1 MQRDIETL
9 DRHSVAAV
17 DLGSN
22 SFHMIVARARSGD
35 VMVLDRLRE
44 MVQLAAGLDSSR
56 RLSHDAQLRALD
68 CLRRFGQ
75 RVMYMAPE
83 RVRAVGTNTFRSAHD
98 AQDFLI
104 RAEAALGHPIETISG
119 IEEARLIYQG
129 VVHGLASPA
138 GRKLVV
144 DIGGG
149 STELIAGES
158 FDAVLMES
166 LYLGCVSMSRTYFS
180 DGEITSHRWKR
191 AELAAHQEF
200 ESVQARYRDF
210 AWEEAL
216 GASGTVRAIQ
226 AVVRN
231 AGWSRDGITPEALRR
246 LRDAIL
252 KTGTIRKLR
261 FNGLRSARR
270 GVFPGGLVV
279 LMAAFDSL
287 GIEHLRSAD
296 GALREGLLYD
306 LLGRIREADVR
317 SQTVASLSDRYH
329 VDRIQ
334 ADRIRT
340 TALDFLEQ
348 AARGWELDFRE
359 ARLMVSWAAQ
369 LHEIGL
375 DIAHHHYHKHGE
387 YIIANSDL
395 LGFSREEQKLLA
407 TLVRAHRRKFP
418 VSVFKGLPAQQILS
432 AKRLAILLRLSALLH
447 RSRVSVPMPEPRLR
461 AEEKRVTLEFPAGWL
476 RLHPLTGA
484 DLDEE
489 TAYLRSC
496 GYTLRCS

>member
-1 MQRDIETL
+1 
-9 DRHSVAAV
+9 
-17 DLGSN
+17 
-22 SFHMIVARARSGD
+22 
-35 VMVLDRLRE
+35 
-44 MVQLAAGLDSSR
+44 
-56 RLSHDAQLRALD
+56 
-68 CLRRFGQ
+68 
-75 RVMYMAPE
+75 
-83 RVRAVGTNTFRSAHD
+83 
-98 AQDFLI
+98 
-104 RAEAALGHPIETISG
+104 
-119 IEEARLIYQG
+119 
-129 VVHGLASPA
+129 
-138 GRKLVV
+138 
-144 DIGGG
+144 
-149 STELIAGES
+149 
-158 FDAVLMES
+158 
-166 LYLGCVSMSRTYFS
+166 
-180 DGEITSHRWKR
+180 
-191 AELAAHQEF
+191 
-200 ESVQARYRDF
+200 
-210 AWEEAL
+210 
-216 GASGTVRAIQ
+216 
-226 AVVRN
+226 
-231 AGWSRDGITPEALRR
+231 
-246 LRDAIL
+246 
-252 KTGTIRKLR
+252 
-261 FNGLRSARR
+261 
-270 GVFPGGLVV
+270 
-279 LMAAFDSL
+279 MAAFDSL

-461 AEEKRVTLEFPAGWL
+461 AEEKRV
-476 RLHPLTGA
+476 
-484 DLDEE
+484 DLGVSRRM
-489 TAYLRSC
+489 AAAASPHRRRP
-496 GYTLRCS
+496 G

>member
-317 SQTVASLSDRYH
+317 SQTVASLSARYH
-329 VDRIQ
+329 VDRKQ

>member
-1 MQRDIETL
+1 MQRNLETL

-35 VMVLDRLRE
+35 VLVLDRLRE

-56 RLSHDAQLRALD
+56 RLSRDAQLRALD

-75 RVMYMAPE
+75 RVMYMAPQ

-98 AQDFLI
+98 AQEFLI
-104 RAEAALGHPIETISG
+104 QAEAALGHPIETISG

-158 FDAVLMES
+158 FDAVRMES
-166 LYLGCVSMSRTYFS
+166 LYLGCVSMSRTYFN
-180 DGEITSHRWKR
+180 DGEITSRRWKR

-200 ESVQARYRDF
+200 ESVQAGYRDF
-210 AWEEAL
+210 AWEAAL

-252 KTGTIRKLR
+252 KTGTTRKLR
-261 FNGLRSARR
+261 FNGLRAARR
-270 GVFPGGLVV
+270 RVFPGGLVV

-287 GIEHLRSAD
+287 GIEHMRSAD

-306 LLGRIREADVR
+306 LMGRIREEDVR
-317 SQTVASLSDRYH
+317 GQTVDSLSERYH
-329 VDRIQ
+329 VDRPQ
-334 ADRIRT
+334 AERIRT

-348 AARGWELDFRE
+348 TAQGWELDGRE

-387 YIIANSDL
+387 YIIAQSDL

-432 AKRLAILLRLSALLH
+432 AERLAILLRLSAMLH

-476 RLHPLTGA
+476 QRHPLTGA

-489 TAYLRSC
+489 TAYLRSG

>member
-496 GYTLRCS
+496 GYSLRCS

>member
-1 MQRDIETL
+1 MQQNIETL
-9 DRHSVAAV
+9 DRHSVVAV

-35 VMVLDRLRE
+35 VLVLDRLRE

-56 RLSHDAQLRALD
+56 RLSRDAQLRALD

-98 AQDFLI
+98 AQEFLVQ
-104 RAEAALGHPIETISG
+104 AEAALGHPIETISG

-158 FDAVLMES
+158 FDAVRMES
-166 LYLGCVSMSRTYFS
+166 LYLGCVSMSRNYFN
-180 DGEITSHRWKR
+180 DGEITSRRWKR

-252 KTGTIRKLR
+252 KTGTTRKLR
-261 FNGLRSARR
+261 FNGLRSARL

-287 GIEHLRSAD
+287 GIEHMRSAD

-306 LLGRIREADVR
+306 LMGRIREEDVR
-317 SQTVASLSDRYH
+317 GQTVDSLSERYH
-329 VDRIQ
+329 VDRPQ
-334 ADRIRT
+334 AERIRT

-348 AARGWELDFRE
+348 TARGWELDYRE

-387 YIIANSDL
+387 YIIAHSDL

-418 VSVFKGLPAQQILS
+418 VSVFKGLPAQQIHS
-432 AKRLAILLRLSALLH
+432 AERLAILLRLSALLH
-447 RSRVSVPMPEPRLR
+447 RSRVSIPMPEPRLR
-461 AEEKRVTLEFPAGWL
+461 AEEKRVTVEFSAGWL
-476 RLHPLTGA
+476 RRHPLTGA

-489 TAYLRSC
+489 TAYLRSG

>member
-1 MQRDIETL
+1 MQRNLETL

-22 SFHMIVARARSGD
+22 SFHMIVARARAGD

-44 MVQLAAGLDSSR
+44 MVQLAAGLDSAR
-56 RLSHDAQLRALD
+56 RLSREAQLRALE

-83 RVRAVGTNTFRSAHD
+83 RVRAVGTNTFRHAHD

-104 RAEAALGHPIETISG
+104 QAEAALGHPIETISG

-129 VVHGLASPA
+129 VVHGLANPV

-158 FDAVLMES
+158 FDAVRMES
-166 LYLGCVSMSRTYFS
+166 LYLGCVSMSRTYFG
-180 DGEITSHRWKR
+180 DGKVTSERWKR

-200 ESVQARYRDF
+200 ESVQTLYQNF

-246 LRDAIL
+246 LRDAVI
-252 KTGTIRKLR
+252 KTGTASKLR
-261 FNGLRSARR
+261 FNGLRRARR

-279 LMAAFDSL
+279 LMAAFDAL
-287 GIEHLRSAD
+287 GIEQLRSAD

-306 LLGRIREADVR
+306 LLGRIRDEDVR
-317 SQTVASLSDRYH
+317 SQTVDSLSERYH
-329 VDRIQ
+329 VDRPQ
-334 ADRIRT
+334 AERIRT
-340 TALDFLEQ
+340 TALDFLDQ
-348 AARGWELDFRE
+348 TARSWELDSRE
-359 ARLMVSWAAQ
+359 ARLLLSWAAQ

-375 DIAHHHYHKHGE
+375 DIAHAHYHKHGE
-387 YIIANSDL
+387 YIIAHSDL

-407 TLVRAHRRKFP
+407 TLVLAHRRKFP
-418 VSVFKGLPAQQILS
+418 VSVFKALPAHQRPS
-432 AKRLAILLRLSALLH
+432 AERLAILLRLAALLR
-447 RSRVSVPMPEPRLR
+447 RSRVSIPLPEPRLR
-461 AEEKRVTLEFPAGWL
+461 AHEKRVTLEFPAGWL
-476 RLHPLTGA
+476 RRHPLTGA

-489 TAYLRSC
+489 TAYLRSS
-496 GYTLRCS
+496 GYKLRSS

>member
-56 RLSHDAQLRALD
+56 RLSPDAQLRALD

-496 GYTLRCS
+496 GYSLRCS

>member
-129 VVHGLASPA
+129 VVHGLPSPA